1 MNVVCC
7 LILMRSD
14 DSFIYVN
21 GYVLSLHPLGEYSE
35 ADGAYS
41 VERADDY
48 HCATLVGAQCLK
60 RRCQS
65 FTITCRHYEARA
77 TDMHSKRDL
86 DIGKKIVIDALYLYP
101 YKAEFT
107 IGCCRLLSVNA
118 QE

>member
-1 MNVVCC
+1 
-7 LILMRSD
+7 MRSN
-14 DSFIYVN
+14 DSFTYVN
-21 GYVLSLHPLGEYSE
+21 GYIFSLHPFGEYSE

-41 VERADDY
+41 VEGADDY
-48 HCATLVGAQCLK
+48 HCAALVGAQRLK
-60 RRCQS
+60 RRRQP
-65 FTITCRHYEARA
+65 FAITCRHYEARA

-107 IGCCRLLSVNA
+107 IGCGCFLSVNA